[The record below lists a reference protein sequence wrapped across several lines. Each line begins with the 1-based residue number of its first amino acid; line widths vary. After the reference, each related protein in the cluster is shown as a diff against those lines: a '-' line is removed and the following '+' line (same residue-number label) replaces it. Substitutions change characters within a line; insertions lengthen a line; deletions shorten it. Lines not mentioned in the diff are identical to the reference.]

1 MALLVNISLVRM
13 LGFGMPGH
21 MEIILIVLVILLLF
35 GGKKLPE
42 LARGMAKGMRL
53 FKDEI
58 KGVKD
63 GIDDVG
69 NEVKSIG
76 NDVENIKESQSSE
89 S

>member
-1 MALLVNISLVRM
+1 M

-76 NDVENIKESQSSE
+76 NDVENIKEGQSSE